1 MANPVNINVGAIKR
15 PGVFVTQSSTG
26 GLPQPIAS
34 HAIGYIFG
42 STPTDPY
49 DDTPIDEYS
58 ALQPYKP
65 TQIGSLADFT
75 SKIGGVPTAA
85 NNPNSMISYDSVG
98 AFFENVG
105 VNGILYYTRVTPT
118 PETKVVVTKG
128 AGWNLFSLKIGGRYF
143 GDTSLGIN
151 DSEGVEIR
159 VITTTALDAN
169 DNAFDI
175 VGYLKNNDPDF
186 GTYFRIE
193 QDDEEAKEATFR
205 IYSKDVRSLPEID
218 TFKAYQ
224 ISDTAYAT
232 PTNAGNV
239 NFYVPI
245 KELALRC
252 TSRDVATSEPIKYV
266 SGGALGNFIE
276 AATVFGRT
284 NGTTSFQHD
293 QGGGSEGWV
302 NLNDIDELT
311 IGTDQIDAGD
321 LIVFEGIDP
330 GQGDYAGTG
339 PIDLNGVGNISY
351 NTVYKVHSVDIA
363 NNRIKLQ
370 NPAQNS
376 ASILNFS
383 DSNLSLV
390 VRVRRIVYNI
400 TKDVVGGSVA
410 DSNAVTDSDVQGVVA
425 QALEDFL
432 IDQKQYASASVIPDN
447 KFVAISTDERV
458 GKLGHLA
465 LPDIGSQYYQWDASG
480 TAFAVSTTV
489 PNGSATSVGN
499 NITRTGYL
507 PDTVQ
512 VFYLNI
518 AGENRAIIANGATP
532 AELTNSVRDSINE
545 ILEEKNINEFYKVES
560 IAVDYSGLG
569 NNNFAP
575 NNGLAIST
583 SPGTAGTPALRP
595 SNDGRQLTGTVA
607 VTSGSTVIKGIT
619 SDQQSGN
626 ITTLLA
632 DGTLTGSG
640 TDFQAIAAP
649 GTRIVLQKDVLTGA
663 DAERT
668 FEVVEVYSATQM
680 LVKNPGGSTTAFS
693 GKTYTLHTS
702 STKFT
707 EELNDGDPVVINGYR
722 FKVSGSVSL
731 DHKFTVESADAPTFT
746 VSSTTASLDSS
757 AANGFYRH
765 DYILRLKITS
775 KNGIPSPV
783 VAGLNRY
790 GIKDTNIARIGSEE
804 EAADFAN
811 YKLSAKSR
819 AQDFVYA
826 IEQGMGSG
834 LYQPGFLFAPEA
846 YGSFKSQVGGL
857 TKSGAREE
865 RVKVTQSL
873 LRAAEGKLGETEG
886 ISGTQ
891 HIALIDCGADEE
903 SLSEVQDELAY
914 IKKTAGVPFGHAAYY
929 APYIKNLAGRFVP
942 PSSYIAG
949 IACSRYQNEG
959 FQQAPAGARY
969 PLRGATDLRFDITA
983 QQQEVTYP
991 LGLNPIRSLPNR
1003 GIVAWG
1009 ARTMSS
1015 NQLFK
1020 FVNTRAILNVLIDVM
1035 SRSFDDILFEQID
1048 SAGTLFSR
1056 AKSIASQVMGQLY
1069 RQGALFGARP
1079 EQAYLVVCSD
1089 ANNALSDLEN
1099 GTLRLDAYVATS
1111 PTLERLVVTV
1121 IRTPAGQVAQVQDT
1135 FSRNVDRFDYL
1146 LNNTTI

>member
-1 MANPVNINVGAIKR
+1 MANPVNINVGAVQR

-75 SKIGGVPTAA
+75 EKIGGIPTAA

-118 PETKVVVTKG
+118 PETKVIVTKG

-143 GDTSLGIN
+143 GDKSLGVN

-159 VITTTALDAN
+159 VISTTALDAN

-175 VGYLKNNDPDF
+175 VGYLRNSDPDF

-193 QDDEEAKEATFR
+193 QDDEEAKAATFR

-218 TFKAYQ
+218 SFKAYQ
-224 ISDTAYAT
+224 ISDTAYAS
-232 PTNAGNV
+232 PVDAGTLSL
-239 NFYVPI
+239 YVPV

-252 TSRDVATSEPIKYV
+252 ASRDVATNEPIQFV

-276 AATVFGRT
+276 ATSVSTNT
-284 NGTTSFQHD
+284 NGTASFSD
-293 QGGGSEGWV
+293 TDDSV
-302 NLNDIDELT
+302 SLDSFSALNV
-311 IGTDQIDAGD
+311 GTDPISAGD
-321 LIVFEGIDP
+321 IVVFESID
-330 GQGDYAGTG
+330 GTG
-339 PIDLNGVGNISY
+339 TGAISGVATVSY
-351 NTVYKVHSVDIA
+351 NRAYKVHSVDSA
-363 NNRIKLQ
+363 NNKIFLQDPSSSSAAKLAFTAS
-370 NPAQNS
+370 NNS
-376 ASILNFS
+376 IVL
-383 DSNLSLV
+383 
-390 VRVRRIVYNI
+390 RVRRLVYNTTSDQLQGVAI
-400 TKDVVGGSVA
+400 TTA
-410 DSNAVTDSDVQGVVA
+410 NVQEVVA
-425 QALEDFL
+425 QAIEDFL
-432 IDQKQYASASVIPDN
+432 IDQAVYSGTSDIPDD
-447 KFVAISTDERV
+447 KYVALSTDDRA
-458 GKLGHLA
+458 GKQAHVSI
-465 LPDIGSQYYQWDASG
+465 PDIGSQYYQWNAS
-480 TAFAVSTTV
+480 TPAFAVSAVV
-489 PNGSATSVGN
+489 PSGDSS
-499 NITRTGYL
+499 TRVGYL

-512 VFYLNI
+512 VFYINI

-532 AELTNSVRDSINE
+532 GELTDSVRDSIKE
-545 ILEEKNINEFYKVES
+545 ILIEKEISEYYDVES
-560 IAVDYSGLG
+560 VVVDYSGLG
-569 NNNFAP
+569 GNTYAP
-575 NNGLAIST
+575 NNGIAIST
-583 SPGTAGTPALRP
+583 DPAVAGYPALRP

-607 VTSGSTVIKGIT
+607 VTSGNTTIT
-619 SDQQSGN
+619 
-626 ITTLLA
+626 
-632 DGTLTGSG
+632 G
-640 TDFQAIAAP
+640 TD
-649 GTRIVLQKDVLTGA
+649 
-663 DAERT
+663 
-668 FEVVEVYSATQM
+668 
-680 LVKNPGGSTTAFS
+680 
-693 GKTYTLHTS
+693 
-702 STKFT
+702 TKFT
-707 EELNDGDPVVINGYR
+707 EELYATAPIVINGYR
-722 FKVSGSVSL
+722 FTVNSIANDTSLVVTESPIFSV
-731 DHKFTVESADAPTFT
+731 T
-746 VSSTTASLDSS
+746 STTASLDSS
-757 AANGFYRH
+757 AANGFFRH
-765 DYILRLKITS
+765 DYVLRLKITS
-775 KNGIPSPV
+775 KNGTTSPISV
-783 VAGLNRY
+783 GNNRY
-790 GIKDTNIARIGSEE
+790 GIKDTNVARMGSLE

-846 YGSFKSQVGGL
+846 YGSFKSEVGGL
-857 TKSGAREE
+857 TKSRAREE

-891 HIALIDCGADEE
+891 HIALIDSGGDENT
-903 SLSEVQDELAY
+903 LSEVQDELAY
-914 IKKTAGVPFGHAAYY
+914 IKRTAGVPFGHAAYY
-929 APYIKNLAGRFVP
+929 APYQKNIADRFVP
-942 PSSYIAG
+942 PSGYIAG
-949 IACSRYQNEG
+949 IACSRYVNEG

-969 PLRGATDLRFDITA
+969 PLRGTVGVKFDITA

-1015 NQLFK
+1015 NPLFK
-1020 FVNTRAILNVLIDVM
+1020 FVSTRAILNVLIDVL
-1035 SRSFDDILFEQID
+1035 SRSFDDVLFEQID
-1048 SAGTLFSR
+1048 SAGTLYSR

-1089 ANNALSDLEN
+1089 ANNNITDLEN
-1099 GTLRLDAYVATS
+1099 GTLRLDVYAATS

-1121 IRTPAGQVAQVQDT
+1121 VRTPAGQVAQIQDS
-1135 FSRNVDRFDYL
+1135 FSRNADRFDYL
-1146 LNNTTI
+1146 LNATTI

>member
-34 HAIGYIFG
+34 HAIGYVFG

-49 DDTPIDEYS
+49 DDTPVDEYS

-75 SKIGGVPTAA
+75 EKIGGTPTAA

-128 AGWNLFSLKIGGRYF
+128 AGWNLFALKIGGRYF

-151 DSEGVEIR
+151 DSDGLEIR

-175 VGYLKNNDPDF
+175 VGYLKNSDPDF

-193 QDDEEAKEATFR
+193 QDDEEATEATFR

-218 TFKAYQ
+218 SFKAYQ
-224 ISDTAYAT
+224 ISDSAYASPQDAAT
-232 PTNAGNV
+232 V

-252 TSRDVATSEPIKYV
+252 NSRDVATNEPIKYV

-276 AATVFGRT
+276 DSSVST
-284 NGTTSFQHD
+284 NTDGTASFQHN
-293 QGGGSEGWV
+293 QGGGSNEGYI
-302 NLNDIDELT
+302 NLVDIDALT
-311 IGTDQIDAGD
+311 IGTDAIAAGD
-321 LIVFEGIDP
+321 LVVFEGIDP
-330 GQGDYAGTG
+330 GTGSYEGTG
-339 PIDLNGVGNISY
+339 DITGVGNVSY
-351 NTVYKVHSVDIA
+351 NRVYKVHTVDAA
-363 NNRIKLQ
+363 NNRIQLQ
-370 NPAQNS
+370 DPSSEPAAILDFTGSN
-376 ASILNFS
+376 ASI
-383 DSNLSLV
+383 V
-390 VRVRRIVYNI
+390 VRVRRLVYNV
-400 TKDVVGGSVA
+400 TTDDVGGTAGS
-410 DSNAVTDSDVQGVVA
+410 TDARTPVEVQASLA
-425 QALEDFL
+425 QVLEDFL
-432 IDQKQYASASVIPDN
+432 IDQGLYTDAASIPDDVY
-447 KFVAISTDERV
+447 VAVSTDERV
-458 GKLGHLA
+458 GEFEHNSF
-465 LPDIGSQYYQWDASG
+465 PDIGSQYWQWNATG
-480 TAFAVSTTV
+480 VQFEVSATV
-489 PNGSATSVGN
+489 PNGSATTVGD
-499 NITRTGYL
+499 NITRSGYL

-518 AGENRAIIANGATP
+518 AGEDRAIIANGGTP
-532 AELTNSVRDSINE
+532 EELTNSVRDSINE
-545 ILEEKNINEFYKVES
+545 ILEEKAINEFYLVES
-560 IAVDYSGLG
+560 IDVDYETALG
-569 NNNFAP
+569 AGNFVP
-575 NNGLAIST
+575 NNGIAIST
-583 SPGTAGTPALRP
+583 DPAVAGTPALRP
-595 SNDGRQLTGTVA
+595 SNDGRQLTGTVG
-607 VTSGSTVIKGIT
+607 VTSGNTTIQGTLSDPQAGTIT
-619 SDQQSGN
+619 DL
-626 ITTLLA
+626 TA
-632 DGTLTGSG
+632 DGQLTGSG
-640 TDFQAIAAP
+640 TNFQSILAP
-649 GTRIVLQKDVLTGA
+649 GFRVLINSVTY
-663 DAERT
+663 
-668 FEVVEVYSATQM
+668 EVVEVFSDTTA
-680 LVKNPGGSTTAFS
+680 LLKNPGAVVFS
-693 GKTYTLHTS
+693 GSAFTLQTVA
-702 STKFT
+702 TKFT
-707 EELNDGDPVVINGYR
+707 EELFEGAAVIINGYR
-722 FKVSGSVSL
+722 FVVAQAITRDDQFVVTS
-731 DHKFTVESADAPTFT
+731 APTFT
-746 VSSTTASLDSS
+746 SSSTTVSLDSS

-765 DYILRLKITS
+765 DYILRIKITS

-783 VAGLNRY
+783 VAGLDRY
-790 GIKDTNIARIGSEE
+790 GIKDTNIARIGSLE
-804 EAADFAN
+804 EAPDFAN

-834 LYQPGFLFAPEA
+834 LYQPGFLLAPEA
-846 YGSFKSQVGGL
+846 YGSFKAQVGGL
-857 TKSGAREE
+857 TKLQAREE
-865 RVKVTQSL
+865 RVKVTQAL

-903 SLSEVQDELAY
+903 SLSEVQDELDY
-914 IKKTAGVPFGHAAYY
+914 IKRIVGVPFGHAAYY

-942 PSSYIAG
+942 PSGFIAG

-969 PLRGATDLRFDITA
+969 PLRGATALRFDITA

-1020 FVNTRAILNVLIDVM
+1020 FVSTRAILNVLIDVL

-1048 SAGTLFSR
+1048 SAGTLYSR

-1089 ANNALSDLEN
+1089 ANNAVTDLEN
-1099 GTLRLDAYVATS
+1099 GTLRLDVYAATS